1 MPTISISQPVYEEL
15 KKRSKSWEDTP
26 NKIIAGLLAIE
37 EKVSLKATKK
47 YTYNPRDISIPSAI
61 VKKIIIFVLGKRAP
75 GVVSRR
81 IVEAE
86 TIKLMESNN
95 LLSGRDL
102 EKYPSGIKSIE
113 HLTSHYIHQLREI
126 EVLQRSDEGGLNSL
140 KLTEDGL
147 QEYDEIKAD
156 SRLLTGPVDGSDD
169 LDTPRTTYRYTRLCF
184 IREKIDPLGP
194 EDSFRIICD
203 DGIFQMT
210 KNEFYEVFNN
220 VIATRSY
227 KANGLYHSPSPP
239 RKAKQFKIL

>member
-1 MPTISISQPVYEEL
+1 MPTISISQEVYEEL

-37 EKVSLKATKK
+37 EKVSPKATKK
-47 YTYNPRDISIPSAI
+47 YSYNPRDISIPNSI

-75 GVVSRR
+75 GVVSQR
-81 IVEAE
+81 IVETE
-86 TIKLMESNN
+86 IIKLMESNN
-95 LLSGRDL
+95 LLSDRDL
-102 EKYPSGIKSIE
+102 EKYPSKIKNIE
-113 HLTSHYIHQLREI
+113 FKISYCLRQLREV
-126 EVLQRSDEGGLNSL
+126 ELLQRSDEGGLDNF

-147 QEYDEIKAD
+147 KEYDEIKAD

-169 LDTPRTTYRYTRLCF
+169 LNTPRVTYRYTRLCF
-184 IREKIDPLGP
+184 IREKIDPLDP
-194 EDSFRIICD
+194 EDSFRIICN

-239 RKAKQFKIL
+239 RKAGQFKIL